1 MDFKERDERILQIS
15 DLIDQMPT
23 ADKIKIAHHL
33 NLYEWLDILPGK
45 PEGWEAMSHEER
57 CEWIDPIYR
66 YIERRVSTKALSRY
80 WHINELGRSEQE
92 FNDWWDSL
100 PELRK
105 ISIYDRREI
114 LDELKYYCKNSDDDR
129 DASYYK
135 ACKCCIAV
143 ELILFAAM
151 LVLFGFMLSGFCF

>member
-1 MDFKERDERILQIS
+1 MEFKERDERILQIS

-23 ADKIKIAHHL
+23 SDKIKIAHHL

-45 PEGWEAMSHEER
+45 PEGWEAMSYEER
-57 CEWIDPIYR
+57 SEWIHPIYR
-66 YIERRVSTKALSRY
+66 YIEGQVSKKALSRY

-105 ISIYDRREI
+105 ISIYERREI